1 MLLES
6 GDYKK
11 MLYIKQD
18 FDSVKEKIK
27 ARVLSKKIDLS
38 FISTKGRL
46 DILRR
51 SRDEAIKETDKKE
64 HNK

>member
-1 MLLES
+1 
-6 GDYKK
+6 